1 MKVSINYE
9 VVNRIW
15 GGGNKFVI
23 SLIDQLKKNNHDVI
37 HHLNDNDID
46 IILIID
52 PRKYLENIKYGAGAV
67 QRYIWLKN
75 KKAIVVHRI
84 NECDE
89 RKNTK
94 FMNLLLRM
102 TNDCA
107 DHTVFVGTW
116 LKKLKVWNR
125 NDQQASVILNG
136 SNKNI
141 FNSKNSSLW
150 NKKKTFKDS
159 NSSLE

>member
-67 QRYIWLKN
+67 QRYICQKIKRNNPKVYCYIWSIN
-75 KKAIVVHRI
+75 K
-84 NECDE
+84 
-89 RKNTK
+89 
-94 FMNLLLRM
+94 
-102 TNDCA
+102 
-107 DHTVFVGTW
+107 
-116 LKKLKVWNR
+116 
-125 NDQQASVILNG
+125 VISDIL
-136 SNKNI
+136 S
-141 FNSKNSSLW
+141 
-150 NKKKTFKDS
+150 
-159 NSSLE
+159 